1 LAEKEWA
8 NPAIVGL
15 MGFALTT
22 MATGLHVMGYWGSI
36 PTLALAL
43 AFGGTAQF
51 IAGIIDLRKGSI
63 FGGTAFTSYGAFWWA
78 LFIKDVILPNFGFQ
92 IGAMG
97 NAGFALMWFLFTFAL
112 MLASFKIGRLISLL
126 FILLWIAFG
135 LLVLLF
141 LGMAPAVPVGAEIFV
156 TGLVAWY
163 IAMAEIV
170 NDVYGKKVLPI
181 S

>member
-1 LAEKEWA
+1 LTNKDWA

-22 MATGLHVMGYWGSI
+22 MATGLHVMGYWGAV
-36 PTLALAL
+36 PTLAMAL

-51 IAGIIDLRKGSI
+51 VAGIIDLRRGSI
-63 FGGTAFTSYGAFWWA
+63 FGGTAFTSYGAFWWSV
-78 LFIKDVILPNFGFQ
+78 FIKDVILPNFGLN
-92 IGAMG
+92 IGAIG
-97 NAGFALMWFLFTFAL
+97 NAGFDLMWFLFTFAL
-112 MLASFKIGRLISLL
+112 MLASFRIGKLISLL

-141 LGMAPAVPVGAEIFV
+141 LGMAPAVLVGAEVFI

-163 IAMAEIV
+163 IAMAEVV
-170 NDVYGKKVLPI
+170 NTVYGKKVLPI

>member
-1 LAEKEWA
+1 
-8 NPAIVGL
+8 
-15 MGFALTT
+15 
-22 MATGLHVMGYWGSI
+22 
-36 PTLALAL
+36 
-43 AFGGTAQF
+43 
-51 IAGIIDLRKGSI
+51 
-63 FGGTAFTSYGAFWWA
+63 
-78 LFIKDVILPNFGFQ
+78 
-92 IGAMG
+92 MG